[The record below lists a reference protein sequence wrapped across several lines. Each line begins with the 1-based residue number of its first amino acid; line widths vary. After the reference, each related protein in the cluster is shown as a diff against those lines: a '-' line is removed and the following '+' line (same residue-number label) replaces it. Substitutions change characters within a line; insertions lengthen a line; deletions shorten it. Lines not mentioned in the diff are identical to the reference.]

1 MLKNTVHDISG
12 SLTLKDRYLRNI
24 LTVLLCIGFIT
35 MVHVEHLEAQEVSLR
50 YGGTELMTDDPVL
63 FARSMQASSRSGESV
78 LALCAVVVF
87 DSEGQHWGTYVSEEP
102 AEVGSG
108 RPAECWT
115 PDMRNVLPGRQLGR
129 NDRVLPNGLT
139 INSGH
144 TMAQPAPVTADV
156 PLPPDLFATALLR
169 NNPDVESLAESI
181 GYPPQMPRSV
191 TKRPRWV
198 AASFLLIPLSES
210 GRELSRDYQSTS
222 VNLLLGER

>member
-1 MLKNTVHDISG
+1 MILLFIGIITSVSTEYLK
-12 SLTLKDRYLRNI
+12 
-24 LTVLLCIGFIT
+24 
-35 MVHVEHLEAQEVSLR
+35 AQEVSLR
-50 YGGTELMTDDPVL
+50 YAGSELMTDDPVL

-78 LALCAVVVF
+78 QALCAVVVF

-102 AEVGSG
+102 AEVGAG

-115 PDMRNVLPGRQLGR
+115 PDMRNVLPGRQFGR

-144 TMAQPAPVTADV
+144 IMAQPAPVTAEV

-191 TKRPRWV
+191 TKKPRWV